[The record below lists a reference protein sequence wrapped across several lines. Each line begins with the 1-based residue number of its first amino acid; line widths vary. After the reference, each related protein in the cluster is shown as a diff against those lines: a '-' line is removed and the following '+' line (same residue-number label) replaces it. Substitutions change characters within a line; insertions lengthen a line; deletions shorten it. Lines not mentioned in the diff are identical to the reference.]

1 VFLLIEA
8 GANLNA
14 TTETGV
20 TALYVAAQSGH
31 VNATKILING
41 GANLNLVRDNGAT
54 ALYIAC
60 QKGHKEVTKQLIEAG
75 CDVNFAK
82 DVAEVGATALYAAT
96 TEGHSGLVELLI
108 EAGANVNMARGN
120 GASPIYM
127 AAKYGHTSCL
137 NLLLKAGGNANCTLD
152 NGITAMYAACQT
164 GSHECV
170 DLLLEEGALADVRMK
185 DNTTALWVACQRHH
199 PDCLGVLIE
208 NNAELTV
215 TRDDG
220 LSATEVG
227 KLSDA
232 KAGDA
237 AITVQLSTALALKNA
252 DGKNSANVKNSG
264 DGPVQGRLG
273 MDILRVIEKDN
284 VAIVEQWLSDPSTHI
299 EDTET
304 GKGQTALIWSARHG
318 SSKSMQQLMK
328 GGANVNAMMTAG
340 ATALYLATQ
349 SNFKGCVKLLLSGGS
364 NPNVGK
370 VNGASAVYMA
380 AHKGHEECLTMLIQA
395 GANVNSMMNDSTTAL
410 QIAVKQGRT
419 RIAEHLIKGGAMVNA
434 QRKDGSTAVSF
445 ACQEGH
451 KECLNALLNAGASTN
466 IARRDTGATPLLIS
480 VHQARSDFAKLLIE
494 DGADVNARTS
504 DGSSAIFIACL
515 KNFKECVLELIKANA
530 DLNLSKAGGAT
541 AMYIC
546 SQEGHADC
554 LKMLIDAG
562 AKMNLQLED
571 GTSPLYIATQQGN
584 TGCMDV
590 LIKQG
595 ADLHKSRS
603 DGTTPLIGCVM
614 QGAAKNTSYDKCIRM
629 LVAVSPDLTVAMDD
643 GATALHIAAKVG
655 DQMASE
661 LLINNGADINAV
673 TKMNET
679 PIMFAALENH
689 KAVVNLLVSKKCDA
703 NLIYCPA
710 DKTDPTAG
718 FTALDFAL
726 ENKYPKVVEMLR
738 ACQGFAPS
746 KEPKTLFKQKV
757 EVEGKIGEVSNFKAR
772 SFYLSSAAA
781 DKASEFTIN
790 YSSGEKVYKHLLRSG
805 NDGMMYKIMTTN
817 SLLPRSLTRG
827 PTKKAIA
834 AKIQKIAKKSNAT
847 DELDDGSEQSMLP
860 NGVDE
865 AENISA
871 AADDD
876 EAQIEAVEAESDA
889 AAQSLNSAMK
899 VYISQSNCEA
909 ILNLLSNGAR
919 LSQDMTKDAHR
930 LLGNAEHITIEQKER
945 QMETLTKKVEGSK
958 ANVEKAKGKLKDLQ
972 QQRRELLQLLDS
984 REEVLQ
990 SAALSAVAMT
1000 DIHVRMSDSETKK
1013 KEGEA
1018 LLLFHKEDEKRI
1030 GDQRNKI
1037 EEQVS
1042 KLKLQ
1047 ISHSQDSMLEAG
1059 VTLKSQAEVLR
1070 SMAESLDKLGDHLT
1084 KVVTKRRAVGASAS
1098 NADDEVVAEL
1108 PEETRMAISSC
1119 EVEEEELF
1127 EYLESVGIELDQKA
1141 QLTVKKSERG
1151 TAAGKI
1157 AFNTTRQKSAALQ
1170 ERDVQ
1175 LRQKQRQLKEK
1186 QDRVAEAQTQL
1197 KLMCKSLED
1206 CVADEEEQTKKDK
1219 HAKEQVAK
1227 MESAVEQ
1234 DKDLAWATGKS
1245 EEELKLKVKDLEKD
1259 ESSFGVVKSQLASA
1273 QQDLK
1278 RSVEG
1283 QTEIEEL
1290 LASQSDGKAAPSI
1303 MDIMLQEGKRFFVQQ
1318 KGLASLAKM
1327 AARVETAKLINNRP
1341 DDKRQL
1347 TMRNMFKDLLSSE
1360 LDKLERL
1367 CSDTRLE
1374 RVETALETVLKAQ
1387 SNTYLPGVLP
1397 VLSQAVLAD
1406 EIDVQEKGV
1415 HAVIMLLETGP
1426 ESIMQALE
1434 EKDDDGEQPLL
1445 LKTLQRIQE
1454 GFPDEPELCASCKE
1468 AHNLVES
1475 GNTVLK
1481 TESLG
1486 DLIDC
1491 VDFMDPTTSILIL
1504 GANRLMDN
1512 GETIIGNGKCHWAML
1527 HHLVLIC
1534 SRIRSHR
1541 GRNHANQAGATVI
1554 TAPGENPEVCPPLSG
1569 NP

>member
-1 VFLLIEA
+1 VAAQQDRQDFVFLLIEA
-8 GANLNA
+8 GANIDA
-14 TTETGV
+14 MTETGV

-31 VNATKILING
+31 VNATKILLNG
-41 GANLNLVRDNGAT
+41 GANTNLVRDNGAT
-54 ALYIAC
+54 PLYIAC
-60 QKGHKEVTKQLIEAG
+60 TKGHKEVAKQLIEAG
-75 CDVNFAK
+75 CEVNFAK
-82 DVAEVGATALYAAT
+82 EVAEVGATSLYAAT

-108 EAGANVNMARGN
+108 ESGANINLARGN

-170 DLLLEEGALADVRMK
+170 DLLLEANANPDVRMK
-185 DNTTALWVACQRHH
+185 DNTTPLWVACQRHH
-199 PDCLGVLIE
+199 PECLNVLIE
-208 NNAELTV
+208 AGADLRV

-220 LSATEVG
+220 LSAIEVG

-237 AITVQLSTALALKNA
+237 AVTVQLSTALALKA
-252 DGKNSANVKNSG
+252 GSYPGDVKNS
-264 DGPVQGRLG
+264 DEGPVHGRLG

-284 VAIVEQWLSDPSTHI
+284 VAIVEQWLSDASTHI

-318 SSKSMQQLMK
+318 SSKSMQQLLK
-328 GGANVNAMMTAG
+328 GGGNVNATMTAG

-419 RIAEHLIKGGAMVNA
+419 RIAEHLIKGGALVNA

-451 KECLNALLNAGASTN
+451 RECLVSLLKVGASTN
-466 IARRDTGATPLLIS
+466 IARKETGATPLLIA
-480 VHQARSDFAKLLIE
+480 VHQARADFAKLLIDE
-494 DGADVNARTS
+494 GADVNGQTS
-504 DGSSAIFIACL
+504 DGSTALFIACL
-515 KNFKECVLELIKANA
+515 KNFKDCVLELIKANA
-530 DLNLSKAGGAT
+530 NLNLPKAGGAT
-541 AMYIC
+541 ALYIC
-546 SQEGHADC
+546 AQEGHADC
-554 LKMLIDAG
+554 LKLLIDGG
-562 AKMNLQLED
+562 AKMNLQLDD
-571 GTSPLYIATQQGN
+571 GTSPLYIATQQGH
-584 TGCMDV
+584 TSCMDA
-590 LIKQG
+590 LIKNG
-595 ADLHKSRS
+595 ADLHKSRD
-603 DGTTPLIGCVM
+603 DGTTPLIGCVV
-614 QGAAKNTSYDKCIRM
+614 QGAAKNENYDKCIRM
-629 LVAVSPDLTVAMDD
+629 LVAVSPDLNIAMDD
-643 GATALHIAAKVG
+643 GTTALHAAAKVG

-661 LLINNGADINAV
+661 LLINNGADINAL
-673 TKMNET
+673 TKLNET
-679 PIMFAALENH
+679 PILFAALENH
-689 KAVVNLLVSKKCDA
+689 KAVVSLLVAKNCDP
-703 NLIYCPA
+703 NLIFCPE
-710 DKTDPTAG
+710 DKSDPVAG
-718 FTALDFAL
+718 FTALDYAL
-726 ENKYPKVVEMLR
+726 DNKYPKVAEALR
-738 ACQGFAPS
+738 SCKGFAPS
-746 KEPKTLFKQKV
+746 KEPKTLIGQKV
-757 EVEGKIGEVSNFKAR
+757 EVDGKVGEISNFKAR

-790 YSSGEKVYKHLLRSG
+790 YSDGKKTHKHLLRSG
-805 NDGMMYKIMTTN
+805 NEGMKYKIMTTN
-817 SLLPRSLTRG
+817 SSLPRSLTRG
-827 PTKKAIA
+827 PPKMTQKKAPVVKKAPA
-834 AKIQKIAKKSNAT
+834 AKFNAGDEFDDIAGPSMVPTGTKA
-847 DELDDGSEQSMLP
+847 EDDVP
-860 NGVDE
+860 
-865 AENISA
+865 A
-871 AADDD
+871 AGDDDDD
-876 EAQIEAVEAESDA
+876 EQITAVELESDA
-889 AAQSLNSAMK
+889 ATQSLNSAMK

-919 LSQDMTKDAHR
+919 LSPDMTKDAHR

-945 QMETLTKKVEGSK
+945 QMETIVKKVEGSK
-958 ANVEKAKGKLKDLQ
+958 ANVEKAKSKLKDLQ
-972 QQRRELLQLLDS
+972 TQRRELLQLLDS

-990 SAALSAVAMT
+990 SAALSAVSLT
-1000 DIHVRMSDSETKK
+1000 DIHVRMSDCEGKK

-1059 VTLKSQAEVLR
+1059 TTLKSQAEVLR
-1070 SMAESLDKLGDHLT
+1070 SMADSLEKLGDHLT
-1084 KVVTKRRAVGASAS
+1084 KVVTKRRAVGASAN
-1098 NADDEVVAEL
+1098 NADEEQVAEL
-1108 PEETRMAISSC
+1108 PEETRIAINAC

-1157 AFNTTRQKSAALQ
+1157 AFNTTRQKSAALG

-1175 LRQKQRQLKEK
+1175 LRQKQRHLKEK

-1197 KLMCKSLED
+1197 KLMCKALED
-1206 CVADEEEQTKKDK
+1206 CVADEDEQMAKDK

-1245 EEELKLKVKDLEKD
+1245 EEELKIKTKDLEKD
-1259 ESSFGVVKSQLASA
+1259 ETSFRSVEMQLGQA

-1278 RSVEG
+1278 RSAEG
-1283 QTEIEEL
+1283 QAEIEEL
-1290 LASQSDGKAAPSI
+1290 VRSNDDSKAAPAI

-1318 KGLASLAKM
+1318 KGLAALAVM
-1327 AARVETAKLINNRP
+1327 SRRVETAKLINNRP
-1341 DDKRQL
+1341 DDKRHI
-1347 TMRNMFKDLLSSE
+1347 TMRNMFKDLLVSQ
-1360 LDKLERL
+1360 LDNLEML
-1367 CSDTRLE
+1367 CSETRLE
-1374 RVETALETVLKAQ
+1374 RVETALETIMKAQ

-1397 VLSQAVLAD
+1397 VLSQAVLS
-1406 EIDVQEKGV
+1406 EEVDVQSKGV
-1415 HAVIMLLETGP
+1415 GAVIMLLETGP

-1434 EKDDDGEQPLL
+1434 ETDQDDEEKKPLL
-1445 LKTLQRIQE
+1445 LKTLKRIRDS
-1454 GFPDEPELCASCKE
+1454 FSDNAELCALCKE
-1468 AHNLVES
+1468 AQNLVQS
-1475 GNTVLK
+1475 GDTVLK
-1481 TESLG
+1481 SEKLG
-1486 DLIDC
+1486 DIVDC
-1491 VDFMDPTTSILIL
+1491 IDFMDPTTSILIL
-1504 GANRLMDN
+1504 GANRLLDQ
-1512 GETIIGNGKCHWAML
+1512 GEAIIGAGKCS
-1527 HHLVLIC
+1527 VNI
-1534 SRIRSHR
+1534 S
-1541 GRNHANQAGATVI
+1541 
-1554 TAPGENPEVCPPLSG
+1554 P
-1569 NP
+1569 